1 MDALFWLAAGALAL
15 YAFAFV
21 SLVLRVR
28 GMVVR
33 RPVHRV
39 LPPEEVPAWLSTFAA
54 PAVERLS
61 ALGFRPFGAL
71 ASVAMDRQSDDETV
85 DLVFHEP
92 ESGTYAFVYLPPTV
106 PGARPLSVDFATWG
120 ADGRLRLT
128 LAQSPGPTHRDV
140 PGTAVVGLPE
150 LSLGRRF
157 ARHVFETAGMT
168 TKTLE
173 PVELAAE
180 LTRRNGA
187 ALTTALA
194 AGEVCTRPGGV
205 FSHTLLGTARL
216 VGRILQGLL
225 RPVGAGA
232 AFHGA
237 YGPDRVGEPAPPEHQ
252 AVVHHELSC
261 LAAGRRR
268 PGRAL
273 LVFVLSLALF
283 VLSIAGRVDALVLP
297 IVVGVLLLHE
307 LGHFAAMR
315 AFGYR
320 DTSVFFLPFLG
331 AAAAGTKPEA
341 SVSERAVV
349 FLAGPVPGLA
359 LGLWWFHA
367 PPEAAGAAGL
377 IQTAALILVVV
388 NLSNLLPVSPLDG
401 GRLVERVFFAAAPGG
416 AVLFQAAS
424 GLVFVVTGLGF
435 DVGLLTAIGLV
446 VAAGLPGS
454 VRVARVAAQWTRATP
469 PADRPALYALVDGAG
484 YAALRFGRKVALV
497 QALEQRFASPPSS
510 PAARWAWFGAYLGLL
525 GAGLYGARALFIG
538 HL

>member
-28 GMVVR
+28 GTVVR

-283 VLSIAGRVDALVLP
+283 VLSIAGRVDALVLS

-331 AAAAGTKPEA
+331 AAAAGSKPEA
-341 SVSERAVV
+341 SVSERAIVL
-349 FLAGPVPGLA
+349 LAGPVPGLL

-367 PPEAAGAAGL
+367 PVGAVGG
-377 IQTAALILVVV
+377 TAAVILVAV

-401 GRLVERVFFAAAPGG
+401 GRLVERVFFASSPGG
-416 AVLFQAAS
+416 ALLFKAAS
-424 GLVFVVTGLGF
+424 ALLFIGTGLFFGVGLVTV
-435 DVGLLTAIGLV
+435 IGIV
-446 VAAGLPGS
+446 VAAGLPVGLW
-454 VRVARVAAQWTRATP
+454 VARVAAHWESPNP
-469 PADRPALYALVDGAG
+469 PADRAALYALVDGAG
-484 YAALRFGRKVALV
+484 YAGLRFSRKLALV
-497 QALEQRFASPPSS
+497 QALEQRFAAPPSS
-510 PAARWAWFGAYLGLL
+510 PAVRWAWFAVYLALL
-525 GAGLYGARALFIG
+525 AAGLYGGRDVFAAFG
-538 HL
+538 